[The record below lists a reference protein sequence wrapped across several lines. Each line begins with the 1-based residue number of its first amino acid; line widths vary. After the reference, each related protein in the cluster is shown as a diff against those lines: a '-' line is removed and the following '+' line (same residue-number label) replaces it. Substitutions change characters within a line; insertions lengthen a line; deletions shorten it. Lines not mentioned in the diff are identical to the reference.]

1 VPLLVRLD
9 GARGLTLKTK
19 HARISYDTT
28 NIFVL
33 VPILIVNAI
42 YLNILVHLEVLL
54 YSRDDCNIK
63 PWFLHQ
69 EELLAWILSFYH
81 RGVWNHCNHRL
92 NGLHIDKLKCCVALI
107 ITRPQGIDR

>member
-1 VPLLVRLD
+1 MRLD
-9 GARGLTLKTK
+9 GACILTLKTK
-19 HARISYDTT
+19 HARISYVITD
-28 NIFVL
+28 IFVL

-54 YSRDDCNIK
+54 YSHNDCNIK

-81 RGVWNHCNHRL
+81 RGVWNHCNHGL
-92 NGLHIDKLKCCVALI
+92 NGLHIDKLKCCIALI